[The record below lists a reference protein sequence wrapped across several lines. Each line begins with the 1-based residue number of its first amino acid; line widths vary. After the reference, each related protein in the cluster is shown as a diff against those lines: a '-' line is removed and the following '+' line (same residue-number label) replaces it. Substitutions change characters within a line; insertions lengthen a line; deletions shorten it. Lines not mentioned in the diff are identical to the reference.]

1 MNLDTRLTCPKC
13 GCSSA
18 MRAFQNEEV
27 IELMKVAGRF
37 GKNLAWAIEY
47 VHCFQTDHDKPLKP
61 SRVKILLQEILE
73 MVDRKGFAYDR
84 QEHAVRP
91 DALFQAIRVVA
102 GYNKTGFK
110 NHNYMKKTAININLK
125 LISDEEKGQREKEA
139 DAMRR
144 EYDPEQGMKKIKE
157 IYNSL

>member
-1 MNLDTRLTCPKC
+1 MNFDTRLTCPKC

-27 IELMKVAGRF
+27 QELMKLAGRF
-37 GKNLAWAIEY
+37 GRNLNWLIEY
-47 VHCFQTDHDKPLKP
+47 IHCFQTDHDKPLKP
-61 SRVKILLQEILE
+61 SRVKILLEEILE
-73 MVDRKGFAYDR
+73 MIDRKGFVYDR

-110 NHNYMKKTAININLK
+110 NHNYLKKTAININLK
-125 LISDEEKGQREKEA
+125 LISDEEKGQREREEE
-139 DAMRR
+139 AMRR
-144 EYDPEQGMKKIKE
+144 TEDPQEGLRRIRE
-157 IYNSL
+157 IRESL